1 MNYDTNNNRPDFFK
15 DILIFALAP
24 IIVTLL
30 ILISATFCYFNIG
43 PKFLYI
49 IFALTATLLGGYS
62 RFISGFKDIFRAK
75 ITVNVFVTIAMI
87 ATIAIGNFLT
97 SSMLILIMTIASA
110 LESYTLDKT
119 RKSIRSLLDL
129 APKNVSVKRNG
140 EEVSISIEEV
150 HVGDIVVVR
159 PGERI
164 AVDGVVLNGAS
175 SVNQAPITGESIP
188 VEKFKGS
195 LVYSGTLN
203 EQGRI
208 EIETSKVGEDTT
220 LAKII
225 NLTENAQSTKAPF
238 QNIAD
243 KFTQWFLPFVA
254 VIAIISFLISHD
266 IRVAVSVLL
275 VACPCAF
282 AIATPTAVT
291 AGIANMAKRS
301 ILVKGGIFIEQ
312 AGKIDT
318 LLVDKTGTFTL
329 GSPKV
334 VEVIS
339 TNDFTENDVIYFAG
353 IGEKYS
359 EHPLSR
365 AILKYIKEQKVDIPD
380 PEDFKVEIG
389 KGVIARWNNQD
400 IIIGKE
406 ELFLDK
412 GIQIEEDMKSK
423 ISIQKEKG
431 RSIMLIAIDLKPVGL
446 IALSDEIRQGTQEAI
461 SIIKRLGIKN
471 VVMLTGDNSSIA
483 KAVADEI
490 GVDSFEANLLPEDKQ
505 KYVATL
511 QKQGQ
516 KVAMIGDGINDAP
529 ALAMADIGIAMGA
542 SGTDVAIETA
552 DITLMKDNIFDVV
565 DFISTSKK
573 VFKRIKLNIF
583 FSIIYNLIGLILA
596 SFGLLTPIIAIL
608 FQEAGCITVV
618 LSSTL
623 LLWNKSNNYNEL
635 NVIHYKEKELVNFK

>member
-1 MNYDTNNNRPDFFK
+1 MNYDINNNRPDFFK

-30 ILISATFCYFNIG
+30 ILISATFFYFNIG

-291 AGIANMAKRS
+291 AGIANLAKRS

-334 VEVIS
+334 VEVVS

-365 AILKYIKEQKVDIPD
+365 AILKYVKEQKLDIPD

-412 GIQIEEDMKSK
+412 GIQIEEDIKNK

-431 RSIMLIAIDLKPVGL
+431 RTIMLIAKDLKPVGL

-471 VVMLTGDNSSIA
+471 VVMLTGDNYSIA

-583 FSIIYNLIGLILA
+583 LSIIYNIIGLVLA

-623 LLWNKSNNYNEL
+623 LLWNKSNNYNE
-635 NVIHYKEKELVNFK
+635 